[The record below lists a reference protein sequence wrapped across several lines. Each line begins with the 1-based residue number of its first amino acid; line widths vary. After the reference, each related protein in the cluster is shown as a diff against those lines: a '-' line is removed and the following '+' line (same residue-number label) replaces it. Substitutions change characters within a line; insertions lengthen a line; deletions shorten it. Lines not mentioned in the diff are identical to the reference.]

1 MAPQQQYVEGFK
13 RQKYDINA
21 LFLALLWL
29 DEADF
34 NCNKSI
40 STQWAIIYPGQ

>member
-34 NCNKSI
+34 NCIKSI
-40 STQWAIIYPGQ
+40 STQWAIIYPDQ

>member
-1 MAPQQQYVEGFK
+1 MAPQQQHFEGFK
-13 RQKYDINA
+13 GQKYDINA

-34 NCNKSI
+34 NCIKSN
-40 STQWAIIYPGQ
+40 